1 MIPPDPFAA
10 PDAVGL
16 AVFAAATVVLV
27 GLMLALE
34 RKARRGEWRH
44 ETTRRIA
51 HVLACLYAIVSHDAL
66 PLWLFVLACSL
77 FTLALVVSRRTRALT
92 SVHTTRRSSLG
103 EVYLPVGIIIAAL
116 AGTLPW
122 PEPGAVPYSYTT
134 QGPDVFLATILI
146 LALADV
152 AAGVTGDLL
161 RAESKTRLGSLAFFA
176 VSILIVQACGFG
188 TLLSLAVAVVATLVE
203 RVSSRGTDNLTVP
216 LVAGLML
223 ALLPL

>member
-1 MIPPDPFAA
+1 MRADAFAA
-10 PDAVGL
+10 PELAGL
-16 AVFAAATVVLV
+16 LVFAAATVLLV
-27 GLMLALE
+27 ALMLALE
-34 RKARRGEWRH
+34 ALVRRRDWRH

-51 HVLACLYAIVSHDAL
+51 HVLACLYATASHAVL

-77 FTLALVVSRRTRALT
+77 FVLALVLSRRMKVLT
-92 SVHTTRRSSLG
+92 SVHTTRRASLG

-116 AGTLPW
+116 AGALAADT
-122 PEPGAVPYSYTT
+122 A
-134 QGPDVFLATILI
+134 VFLATILI

-188 TLLSLAVAVVATLVE
+188 PLLSLAVAVVATLVE

>member
-1 MIPPDPFAA
+1 MRADAFAA
-10 PDAVGL
+10 PELAGL
-16 AVFAAATVVLV
+16 LVFAAATVLLV
-27 GLMLALE
+27 ALMLALE
-34 RKARRGEWRH
+34 ALVRRRDWRH

-51 HVLACLYAIVSHDAL
+51 HVLACLYAIASHAVL

-77 FTLALVVSRRTRALT
+77 FVLALVLSRRMKVLT
-92 SVHTTRRSSLG
+92 SVHTTRRASLG

-116 AGTLPW
+116 AGALAS
-122 PEPGAVPYSYTT
+122 ESA
-134 QGPDVFLATILI
+134 VFLATILI

-188 TLLSLAVAVVATLVE
+188 PLLSLAVAVVATLVE

-216 LVAGLML
+216 LAAGLLL
-223 ALLPL
+223 ALLPPLFAG

>member
-1 MIPPDPFAA
+1 MRADAFAA
-10 PDAVGL
+10 PELAGL
-16 AVFAAATVVLV
+16 LVFAAATVLLV
-27 GLMLALE
+27 ALMLALE
-34 RKARRGEWRH
+34 ALVRRRDWRH

-51 HVLACLYAIVSHDAL
+51 HVLACLYAIASHAVL

-77 FTLALVVSRRTRALT
+77 FVLALVLSRRMKVLT
-92 SVHTTRRSSLG
+92 SVHTTRRASLG

-116 AGTLPW
+116 AGALASET
-122 PEPGAVPYSYTT
+122 A
-134 QGPDVFLATILI
+134 VFLATILI

-188 TLLSLAVAVVATLVE
+188 PLLSLAVAVVATLVE

-216 LVAGLML
+216 LAAGLLL
-223 ALLPL
+223 ALLPPLFAG

>member
-1 MIPPDPFAA
+1 MASDAFAA
-10 PDAVGL
+10 PELAGL
-16 AVFAAATVVLV
+16 LVFAAATAVLV
-27 GLMLALE
+27 ALMLALE
-34 RKARRGEWRH
+34 ALVRRRDWRH

-51 HVLACLYAIVSHDAL
+51 HVLACLYAIASHAVL

-77 FTLALVVSRRTRALT
+77 FVLALVLSRRMKVLT
-92 SVHTTRRSSLG
+92 SVHTTRRASLG
-103 EVYLPVGIIIAAL
+103 EVYLPAGIIIAAL
-116 AGTLPW
+116 AGTL
-122 PEPGAVPYSYTT
+122 AADTS
-134 QGPDVFLATILI
+134 VFLATILI

>member
-1 MIPPDPFAA
+1 MTPPDPA
-10 PDAVGL
+10 GL
-16 AVFAAATVVLV
+16 LVFAAATAVLV

-34 RKARRGEWRH
+34 SLVRRRGWRH

-51 HVLACLYAIVSHDAL
+51 HVLACLYAIASHAVL

-77 FTLALVVSRRTRALT
+77 FVLALVISRRMKVLT
-92 SVHTTRRSSLG
+92 SVHTTRRASLG
-103 EVYLPVGIIIAAL
+103 EVYLPVGIIISAL
-116 AGTLPW
+116 AGAL
-122 PEPGAVPYSYTT
+122 AA
-134 QGPDVFLATILI
+134 DDAVFLATILV

-161 RAESKTRLGSLAFFA
+161 RSESKTRLGSLAFFG
-176 VSILIVQACGFG
+176 VSLLTVQACGFG
-188 TLLSLAVAVVATLVE
+188 VLLSLAVALVATLVE

-216 LVAGLML
+216 LAAGLML

>member
-1 MIPPDPFAA
+1 MRADAFAA
-10 PDAVGL
+10 PELAGL
-16 AVFAAATVVLV
+16 LVFAAATVLLV
-27 GLMLALE
+27 ALMLALE
-34 RKARRGEWRH
+34 ALVRRRDWRH

-51 HVLACLYAIVSHDAL
+51 HVLACLYAIASHAVL

-77 FTLALVVSRRTRALT
+77 FVLALVLSRRMKVLT
-92 SVHTTRRSSLG
+92 SVHTTRRASLG
-103 EVYLPVGIIIAAL
+103 EVYLPVGIVIAAL
-116 AGTLPW
+116 AGALA
-122 PEPGAVPYSYTT
+122 GAPSSQTA
-134 QGPDVFLATILI
+134 VFLATILI

-188 TLLSLAVAVVATLVE
+188 PLLSLAVAVVATLVE

-216 LVAGLML
+216 LAAGLLL
-223 ALLPL
+223 ALLPPLAPFAG

>member
-1 MIPPDPFAA
+1 MMRPDPFAA
-10 PDAVGL
+10 PEAVGIAIFAL
-16 AVFAAATVVLV
+16 ATLVLV

-44 ETTRRIA
+44 ETTRRVA

-77 FTLALVVSRRTRALT
+77 FALALVVSRRMKALT
-92 SVHTTRRSSLG
+92 SVHTTRRASLG
-103 EVYLPVGIIIAAL
+103 EIYLPVGIIIAAL
-116 AGTLPW
+116 AGLLPW
-122 PEPGAVPYSYTT
+122 PEPGAIPYTLVSR
-134 QGPDVFLATILI
+134 GPDVFLATILI

-161 RAESKTRLGSLAFFA
+161 RAESKTRLGSLAFFG
-176 VSILIVQACGFG
+176 VSILVVQACGFS

-216 LVAGLML
+216 LAAGLML